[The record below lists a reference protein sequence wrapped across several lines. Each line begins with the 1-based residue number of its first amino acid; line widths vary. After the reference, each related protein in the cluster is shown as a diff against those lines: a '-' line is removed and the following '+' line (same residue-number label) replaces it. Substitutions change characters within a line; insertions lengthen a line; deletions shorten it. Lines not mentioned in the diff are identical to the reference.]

1 MLNLYNLQGDLYMLL
16 SAVYSLHLY
25 LILQYIIHTCYF
37 RLLVQYIIHC
47 SILYYTTLYMYTGYS
62 YIFLHGMGEIKGA
75 VEGYGDSALK
85 EVAHVVS
92 NNTYAY

>member
-1 MLNLYNLQGDLYMLL
+1 MTYGVHYTILH
-16 SAVYSLHLY
+16 VY
-25 LILQYIIHTCYF
+25 T
-37 RLLVQYIIHC
+37 
-47 SILYYTTLYMYTGYS
+47 ILYHTIYVYTGYS

-92 NNTYAY
+92 IYTILLCVLIR

>member
-1 MLNLYNLQGDLYMLL
+1 MLYM
-16 SAVYSLHLY
+16 
-25 LILQYIIHTCYF
+25 YIT
-37 RLLVQYIIHC
+37 
-47 SILYYTTLYMYTGYS
+47 LYYMFILHYIYTGYS

-92 NNTYAY
+92 IGIL